1 MTGLCLTLKHIPAQM
16 VDVSALTPHLL
27 AGKSR
32 EDIRRI
38 ELPSGNRKLRVAD
51 LFDVSADDAQS
62 SLTIHASTDRLACVG
77 AGMQSGSI
85 VVEGDCGP
93 YVGLGMRG
101 GKVVIGG
108 AAAAFV
114 GCGMRGGTIEVRGD
128 AGDFVGG
135 ALPGDKQGMRGGSVV
150 ISGNAG
156 DRVGD
161 RMRRGMILVAGDA
174 GAYCGSRMLAGTI
187 VVSGR
192 VGQSPGFALKR
203 GTLLLAH
210 PPAQMP
216 VTFQDSG
223 EHELLFL
230 ALLAQ
235 HFERE
240 GGPFKTFLPLSSRV
254 RRYCG
259 DLATGGKGEML
270 LGLSP
275 KT

>member
-1 MTGLCLTLKHIPAQM
+1 VTGPCLTLKRTPPQTIDA
-16 VDVSALTPHLL
+16 SALTPDIL

-32 EDIRRI
+32 EDILRI
-38 ELPSGNRKLRVAD
+38 ELLSGNRRLRVAD
-51 LFDVSADDAQS
+51 LFDVSGDDAHS
-62 SLTIHASTDRLACVG
+62 SLTIRASMDRLACVG
-77 AGMQSGSI
+77 ARMQSGAI
-85 VVEGDCGP
+85 TVEGDCGP

-101 GKVVIGG
+101 GKIVVQG

-114 GCGMRGGTIEVRGD
+114 GCGMRGGTIEVRGN

-135 ALPGDKQGMRGGSVV
+135 ALPGDKQGMRGGSIV
-150 ISGNAG
+150 IGGNAG

-161 RMRRGMILVAGDA
+161 HMRRGMILIAGDA
-174 GAYCGSRMLAGTI
+174 GAHCGSRMLAGTI
-187 VVSGR
+187 IVSGR
-192 VGQSPGFALKR
+192 VGHSPGFGLKR

-210 PPAQMP
+210 PPAQVP
-216 VTFQDSG
+216 ATFQDAG

-230 ALLAQ
+230 TLLSK

-240 GGPFKTFLPLSSRV
+240 GGAFKAFVPLSNRV

-270 LGLSP
+270 LGLS
-275 KT
+275 TNT

>member
-1 MTGLCLTLKHIPAQM
+1 VTELCLTLKHTPAQM
-16 VDVSALTPHLL
+16 VDVSALTPDLL

-32 EDIRRI
+32 EDILRI
-38 ELPSGNRKLRVAD
+38 ELLSGNRKLRVAD
-51 LFDVSADDAQS
+51 LFDLSGDDAQS
-62 SLTIHASTDRLACVG
+62 GLTIRASTDRLASIG
-77 AGMQSGSI
+77 TRMQSGTI
-85 VVEGDCGP
+85 AVEGDCGP

-101 GKVVIGG
+101 GKIVVHGT
-108 AAAAFV
+108 AAAFV

-150 ISGNAG
+150 IHGNAG
-156 DRVGD
+156 DRAGD
-161 RMRRGMILVAGDA
+161 RMRRGMILIAGDA

-192 VGQSPGFALKR
+192 VGHAPGFGLKR

-210 PPAQMP
+210 PPAEMP
-216 VTFQDSG
+216 ATFQDAG

-230 ALLAQ
+230 TLLSR

-240 GGPFKTFLPLSSRV
+240 GGAFKTFLPLSNRV

-259 DLATGGKGEML
+259 DLATGGKGEVL
-270 LGLSP
+270 LGLSSQ
-275 KT
+275 T

>member
-1 MTGLCLTLKHIPAQM
+1 M
-16 VDVSALTPHLL
+16 SALTPDLL

-32 EDIRRI
+32 EDILHI
-38 ELPSGNRKLRVAD
+38 EFLSGNRRLRVAD
-51 LFDVSADDAQS
+51 LFDVSGDGAQS
-62 SLTIHASTDRLACVG
+62 SLTIRASTDRLASIG
-77 AGMQSGSI
+77 AHMQNGTI
-85 VVEGDCGP
+85 AIEGDCGP

-101 GKVVIGG
+101 GKIVVHGT
-108 AAAAFV
+108 AAAFV

-161 RMRRGMILVAGDA
+161 RMRRGMILIAGDA

-187 VVSGR
+187 VVSGH
-192 VGQSPGFALKR
+192 VGHSPAFGLKR

-210 PPAQMP
+210 SPAEIP
-216 VTFQDSG
+216 ATFQDAG
-223 EHELLFL
+223 EHGLLFL
-230 ALLAQ
+230 TLLAK

-240 GGPFKTFLPLSSRV
+240 GGPFKTFLPLSKRV

-259 DLATGGKGEML
+259 DLASGGDGEML
-270 LGLSP
+270 LASCS
-275 KT
+275 KN

>member
-1 MTGLCLTLKHIPAQM
+1 MTDLRLTLKHTPPQM
-16 VDVSALTPHLL
+16 VDVSALTPDLL

-38 ELPSGNRKLRVAD
+38 ELPSGNRRLRVAD
-51 LFDVSADDAQS
+51 LFDVSGEDAQS
-62 SLTIHASTDRLACVG
+62 SLTIRAGTDKLACVG
-77 AGMQSGSI
+77 ARMQSGSI
-85 VVEGDCGP
+85 AVEGDCGP
-93 YVGLGMRG
+93 YVGVGMRG
-101 GKVVIGG
+101 GKILVHG
-108 AAAAFV
+108 AAGAFV
-114 GCGMRGGTIEVRGD
+114 GCGMRGGAIEVRGD

-150 ISGNAG
+150 IGGSAG

-161 RMRRGMILVAGDA
+161 RMRRGMILIAGDA

-203 GTLLLAH
+203 GTLLLTHA
-210 PPAQMP
+210 PAEIP
-216 VTFQDSG
+216 ATFQDAG

-230 ALLAQ
+230 ALLAR

-240 GGPFKTFLPLSSRV
+240 GGPFKTFLPLSNRV

-270 LGLSP
+270 LGVSSS
-275 KT
+275 T

>member
-1 MTGLCLTLKHIPAQM
+1 M
-16 VDVSALTPHLL
+16 VDVSALTPDLL

-32 EDIRRI
+32 EDLLRI
-38 ELPSGNRKLRVAD
+38 ELLSGNRRLRVED
-51 LFDVSADDAQS
+51 LFDVSGDDGESNVTIRAD
-62 SLTIHASTDRLACVG
+62 TDRLACVG
-77 AGMQSGSI
+77 ARMQSGSI

-101 GKVVIGG
+101 GKIVVGG

-114 GCGMRGGTIEVRGD
+114 GCGMRGGAIEVRGD
-128 AGDFVGG
+128 AGDFVGS
-135 ALPGDKQGMRGGSVV
+135 ALPGDKQGMRGGSIV
-150 ISGNAG
+150 IGGNAG

-161 RMRRGMILVAGDA
+161 RMRRGMILIAGDA

-192 VGQSPGFALKR
+192 VGHSPGFALKR
-203 GTLLLAH
+203 GTLVLAH
-210 PPAQMP
+210 PPAEMP
-216 VTFQDSG
+216 ATFQDSG

-240 GGPFKTFLPLSSRV
+240 GGPFKTFLPLSNRV

-270 LGLSP
+270 LSLSNRN
-275 KT
+275 